1 MCHKIPLYTISW
13 SGAESGAEI
22 MREKLTKKAT
32 EMSDVGK
39 YGDGDGLWLH
49 KRDVKKGKWILL
61 VTVHGR
67 RREMG
72 LGAFPEV
79 SLGEA
84 RLEADKW
91 RAVIRKGLD
100 PIKERQRQRREAER
114 NLHILKDV
122 AADAFESRKAGLKG
136 EGKAGRWFSPVEHHI
151 LPKLGKV
158 PVADIDAV
166 DIRETLKPIWH
177 SKADTARKA
186 MNRLKLIM
194 QHAAALG
201 LDVDLQATDK
211 AKALLGK
218 QRHTVKHIS
227 ALHWSD
233 IPEFYES
240 LNEQT
245 VTHLALRL
253 LILNGVRSRPLRFLE
268 LDHLNGDTWTIPG
281 QLMKGTADA
290 IADFRVPLS
299 DEARKVIEQAK
310 PLARDGFLFPS
321 VRKGVISDATMA
333 RHMER
338 RGMEARPHG
347 FRSSLRD
354 WIAEATDARHEVA
367 ETVLAHKV
375 GTTVE
380 RSYRR
385 TDYLEERRILMQRW
399 ADHVTG
405 GTGRVI
411 KLLQ

>member
-1 MCHKIPLYTISW
+1 
-13 SGAESGAEI
+13 
-22 MREKLTKKAT
+22 
-32 EMSDVGK
+32 
-39 YGDGDGLWLH
+39 
-49 KRDVKKGKWILL
+49 
-61 VTVHGR
+61 
-67 RREMG
+67 MG

-91 RAVIRKGLD
+91 RAVIRQGLD
-100 PIKERQRQRREAER
+100 PIKERERLRREAER

-122 AADAFESRKAGLKG
+122 ADDAFESRKAGLKG

-166 DIRETLKPIWH
+166 DMRETLKPIWH

-227 ALHWSD
+227 ALHWND
-233 IPEFYES
+233 VPEFYES
-240 LNEQT
+240 LSEQT

-253 LILNGVRSRPLRFLE
+253 LILTGVRSRPLRFLE
-268 LDHLNGDTWTIPG
+268 LDHLSGDTWTIPG
-281 QLMKGTADA
+281 PLMKGSAEA

-299 DEARKVIEQAK
+299 DEALNVIEEAK
-310 PLARDGFLFPS
+310 PFERDGFLFPS

-333 RHMER
+333 RLMER

-405 GTGRVI
+405 GTGKVI
-411 KLLQ
+411 KLA